1 MTPSLAL
8 RLMSSLEKTFPD
20 EPGRWPERTSGV
32 LLRNEWHSFTLAARY
47 DGYNGGRI
55 PCRVEVDSPL
65 SAWIEVRRVRLV
77 PSELPCYDH
86 RDEGYLRTEPG
97 LFPDVLESVTDD
109 GVSWLVP
116 GRWEGFWVRIRGDAS
131 LPPGEHPV
139 KVRLSLRP
147 TETSPAADPDG
158 WLRAE
163 RTYLTTVVDALLPP
177 QEVQFTQWFHADGIA
192 LAHHVAVFSEAF
204 WELLPRYVG
213 LAVRHGATHLL
224 TPLFTPP
231 LDTAVGGFRPTA
243 QLVGV
248 ARRADGGYAFDFAL
262 LDRWIRT
269 CFACG
274 TKVFEFSHLFSQWGL
289 AYAPRIQVDEGNGPI
304 DRFGWGADGLG
315 QEYLDFL
322 EAFLPQLRRHL
333 DAQGLLDSCCFH
345 VSDEPSREHV
355 DRYRKAYAHVDRLL
369 QGLPILDAVSDPEF
383 GSMGEH
389 HTPVVALDHL
399 GPFLP
404 RAGRKLWTYYCCG
417 QVAKVSNRFLSMPSA
432 RNRIL
437 GTQLYLHDIQGFLH
451 WGYNFYQSKHSLRA
465 IDPYAVTDADGAF
478 PSGDAF
484 SVYPTKDGCT
494 ESLRLVVFHEALQD
508 HRALCL
514 LEARVGREA
523 VLDRIRAAFGEGFS
537 FETCPLDPA
546 VLLDFREAVNRAISD
561 TTGATAPSG
570 AGE

>member
-1 MTPSLAL
+1 MKPTLTL

-20 EPGRWPERTSGV
+20 EPGRWPERSGGS
-32 LLRNEWHSFTLAARY
+32 LLRNEWHSFTFAVRY
-47 DGYNGGRI
+47 DAHNGGRT

-65 SAWIEVRRVRLV
+65 SAWIEVRHVRLV
-77 PSELPCYDH
+77 PSELPCYDG
-86 RDEGYLRTEPG
+86 RDDGYLRTEPG
-97 LFPDVLESVTDD
+97 LFPDVLEPMPD
-109 GVSWLVP
+109 GGGSWLIP

-139 KVRLSLRP
+139 TVRVSVPPAGEAPDAGSDTGLRV
-147 TETSPAADPDG
+147 
-158 WLRAE
+158 E
-163 RTYLTTVVDALLPP
+163 RTYTARVVDALLPP
-177 QEVQFTQWFHADGIA
+177 QEVSFTQWLHADGIA

-204 WELLPRYVG
+204 WELLPHYVG
-213 LAVRHGATHLL
+213 LAARHGATHLL

-231 LDTAVGGFRPTA
+231 LDTAVGGSRPTA

-248 ARRADGGYAFDFAL
+248 KRRADGGYAFDFAL

-269 CFACG
+269 CSACG

-289 AYAPRIQVDEGNGPI
+289 AYAPRIQVDEGVAGVGPV

-315 QEYLDFL
+315 KEYLDFL
-322 EAFLPQLRRHL
+322 EAFLPALRRHL
-333 DAQGLLDSCCFH
+333 ETQGLLGACCFH
-345 VSDEPSREHV
+345 VSDEPSREHIG
-355 DRYRKAYAHVDRLL
+355 RYRKAYAHVDRLL

-383 GSMGEH
+383 GSMGGN

-399 GPFLP
+399 APFLP
-404 RAGRKLWTYYCCG
+404 RAGKNLWTYYCCG
-417 QVAKVSNRFLSMPSA
+417 QGVKVSNRFLAQASS

-437 GTQLYLHDIQGFLH
+437 GTQLYLHDLQGFLQ

-478 PSGDAF
+478 PSGDPF
-484 SVYPTKDGCT
+484 SVYPTQDGCT

-514 LEARVGREA
+514 LEDRVGREA
-523 VLDRIRAAFGEGFS
+523 VLGLIRSAFGEDFS

-546 VLLDFREAVNRAISD
+546 ALLDFRETVNRAISD
-561 TTGATAPSG
+561 MSG
-570 AGE
+570 AGA